1 MKKRQNH
8 KQVIKNAGY
17 SLFRVET
24 SKYKGLFGG
33 TCNHVIGL
41 QDKEGK
47 TLCFSGEPYFPVG
60 KASAFSALIENGDI
74 NAPAFSFKK
83 ISFQIINK
91 A

>member
-24 SKYKGLFGG
+24 AKYKGLFGG

-47 TLCFSGEPYFPVG
+47 TYEFTVTEIL
-60 KASAFSALIENGDI
+60 ENGVEVKGWLYED
-74 NAPAFSFKK
+74 
-83 ISFQIINK
+83 
-91 A
+91 